1 MRCLVAAV
9 HHERVQVRRRNGAI
23 FSRVAGPFD
32 NALLQQAHQD
42 RFGDLAVGFAIEVV
56 QGVGFVMFREIARLL
71 RGQTIM
77 SSERAEPI
85 QTGFAKC
92 MFP

>member
-9 HHERVQVRRRNGAI
+9 HHERVQIRRRNRAV
-23 FSRVAGPFD
+23 FSRVAGAFD
-32 NALLQQAHQD
+32 NALLQQPHQD

-56 QGVGFVMFREIARLL
+56 QSIGFVMFREIARLL
-71 RGQTIM
+71 GSQAIMGGQ
-77 SSERAEPI
+77 RAKPI
-85 QTGFAKC
+85 QAGFPKR